1 MPKRRQK
8 TDLTKE
14 EAKVL
19 YDYYSSLIEKL
30 TKAKLALIEGGVKS
44 YTIDN
49 RSLTRF
55 DIDKLS
61 KELDDAVN
69 KRAEYET
76 IMKGGRPRKAF
87 GIVPRDW

>member
-1 MPKRRQK
+1 MTR
-8 TDLTKE
+8 E

-19 YDYYSSLIEKL
+19 YDYYGTLIEKL
-30 TKAKLALIEGGVKS
+30 TKAKLALIEGNVKS

-55 DIDKLS
+55 DINELS

-69 KRAEYET
+69 KRAEYEA

-87 GIVPRDW
+87 GVVPRDW